1 MADFVTS
8 WTLTTSDQI
17 SPKVAKI
24 TKDLGGLERQADKV
38 GKSGFGEA
46 SKGADQLGAKVR
58 DLNGRFIGAAR
69 SAEKLADRVADLG
82 KRKGGVWGQLKGL
95 FSDITRLGQGG
106 MGGVGNA
113 LQDMTSRAIPAGG
126 AMGQLSGVLARVG
139 PAGIAAAAALALVGA
154 GTVKAAGFSHDFR
167 QLANMNLSK
176 STTEIA
182 AMGDAIQDLAFK
194 KGMDPKAM
202 LTGFYDLQS
211 IAGKVGGEAAGIA
224 DKVGDF
230 AKTRVVDFNQQLL
243 GTAKAMKSFNFG
255 VEGVD
260 RFQASSDKVVQVGV
274 ATYEQLAA
282 VRTEYLDQVAGAGMD
297 YESGDK
303 LFALFS
309 AGAKSV
315 DIAATLTKGAF
326 EGITDGTAVKE
337 LAKLG
342 VNVFDPVTG
351 KVRELHSIVKD
362 MVPAFGAMSDQKFA
376 ATRDAIGGPEGLGML
391 LNKVKANGEGVMDV
405 FEGFD
410 KASVDS
416 SKAMALANKDV
427 TALWETTKNRFS
439 IALMRVGEQILPS
452 LADGLGFVNETMMAL
467 AGHTDGVGESAKALA
482 GFLEGVGS
490 VASALAT
497 TLRYALMPLTA
508 IYDIGKWA
516 SDNAFGDSATAQ
528 IAAKLKAG
536 ERVNINGSGDPEDL
550 GLVSTREEQQFAGKL
565 KQQRE
570 ARMMAFGASRKGVDA
585 FIDEAAAAGQPL
597 GSDAELLL
605 GLRGRL
611 AGSEAGANLEGLLA
625 KGGTKAEEA
634 ALKMVAASAARYRKE
649 AADPAD
655 SLIPGAPKGG
665 PGGLPGG
672 TGGKDAGGM
681 EPQSIVG
688 GQKITHINVNI
699 GKFQDAINIH
709 TTTMVEGT
717 AQLTAMIE
725 ETLIKAVRNA
735 EVVIGQ

>member
-8 WTLTTSDQI
+8 WTLTTTDQI

-24 TKDLGGLERQADKV
+24 TKDLGGLEKQAEAV
-38 GKSGFGEA
+38 GKSGFAEA
-46 SKGADQLGAKVR
+46 SKGADQLGGKVR
-58 DLNGRFIGAAR
+58 DLNGRFVGATR

-82 KRKGGVWGQLKGL
+82 KRSKGSFWGQIKGVL
-95 FSDITRLGQGG
+95 GDITKIGQGG

-113 LQDMTSRAIPAGG
+113 LGDLTSRAIPAGG
-126 AMGQLSGVLARVG
+126 AMGQLGGILAHIG
-139 PAGIAAAAALALVGA
+139 PAGIAAAAALGLVGA
-154 GTVKAAGFSHDFR
+154 GTVKAAGFAHDFR
-167 QLANMNLSK
+167 QLANMNLGK
-176 STTEIA
+176 STVQIE

-202 LTGFYDLQS
+202 LTAFYDLQS
-211 IAGKVGGEAAGIA
+211 IAGKVGDEAAGIA

-230 AKTRVVDFNQQLL
+230 AKTRVVDFNAQLM

-337 LAKLG
+337 LKKLG
-342 VNVFDPVTG
+342 VNVFDPITG
-351 KVRELHSIVKD
+351 KVRELHGIVKD
-362 MVPAFGAMSDQKFA
+362 MVPVFGAMSDQQFA

-391 LNKVKANGEGVMDV
+391 LNKVKANGEGVMEV

-439 IALMRVGEQILPS
+439 IALMRVGEKLLPKI
-452 LADGLGFVNETMMAL
+452 ADGLGYINETMMAL
-467 AGHTDGVGESAKALA
+467 AGQTDGVSESARTLATVLGGVASVVSHIATVAKYALNPLLA
-482 GFLEGVGS
+482 VVDGVGW
-490 VASALAT
+490 VKDKIDAASDDGG
-497 TLRYALMPLTA
+497 PG
-508 IYDIGKWA
+508 IWA
-516 SDNAFGDSATAQ
+516 S
-528 IAAKLKAG
+528 
-536 ERVNINGSGDPEDL
+536 
-550 GLVSTREEQQFAGKL
+550 REEKL
-565 KQQRE
+565 AHSKKVKRRE
-570 ARMMAFGASRKGVDA
+570 QRMMAIGATRKGVDA
-585 FIDEAAAAGQPL
+585 FIDEAASTGQAL
-597 GSDAELLL
+597 GTNEELLL
-605 GLRGRL
+605 ALRART
-611 AGSEAGANLEGLLA
+611 AGTEAGASFEVALA
-625 KGGTKAEEA
+625 KGGKAAEDA
-634 ALKMVAASAARYRKE
+634 ALKMIGASASRYRKDE
-649 AADPAD
+649 PAGLG
-655 SLIPGAPKGG
+655 SLIPDGKPGKAGA
-665 PGGLPGG
+665 GGLPGG
-672 TGGKDAGGM
+672 KESI

-699 GKFQDAINIH
+699 GKLQDSINIH
-709 TTTMVEGT
+709 TTTMMEGT
-717 AQLTAMIE
+717 AQITAMIE
-725 ETLIKAVRNA
+725 ETLIKAVRNM
-735 EVVIGQ
+735 EVVIGA